1 MMTRGQSV
9 GHWGHDDMAQGDL
22 LTPKWL
28 RTHLALHFYFKSH
41 WDKAKQSK
49 AMHSKAERDRER
61 EGEEREG

>member
-28 RTHLALHFYFKSH
+28 RTHLALPTDLALSTSISSRTGI
-41 WDKAKQSK
+41 KQSK
-49 AMHSKAERDRER
+49 AK
-61 EGEEREG
+61 